1 MTKLKPF
8 QLEGARAIYDFGG
21 RALLADEM
29 GLGKTIQA
37 LFWVHKIRRR
47 RPVVIVTPAGL
58 MWIWH
63 AEAALHF
70 GMRVEVLEG
79 MMPTRQRTLP
89 GPIVIVSYDTLPSWL
104 PVLTAARPQCVIFD
118 EVHYCKEKSTL
129 RSKAALKLVRGAA
142 SVLGLSGTPLTNRPI
157 ELWNV
162 LRLIRPDI
170 FPDWTVYAWRY
181 CKPRKTPW
189 GWKYDGA
196 EHLGELH
203 RILREECMIRRL
215 KSKVMTELPNKRR
228 RVVVMKLAPEGL
240 AEYRKAQDHFREW
253 LHNQSPLRAR
263 RARKS
268 MALVK
273 VGYLL
278 RLVARLKLE
287 LMVRWIT
294 RFRAVHPGGKLVA
307 LTMNT
312 FVIDYLVKRF
322 PTAVIVDGRIRGR
335 KRTEAV
341 RRFQSH
347 RSTWLLI
354 GNWRAAG
361 VGNTMTAAQDIA
373 ALDYPWT
380 PGDLLQ
386 GEDRIHRIGQKLEVT
401 AHYLTARDTVEEKLV
416 SMLQRKAE
424 VLGSVLD
431 GGEAFDPLN
440 IYDELMKPENY
451 L

>member
-8 QLEGARAIYDFGG
+8 QLEGARQIYDFGG

-37 LFWVHKIRRR
+37 LFWVHKTPRR

-58 MWIWH
+58 KWIWQG
-63 AEAALHF
+63 EAALHF
-70 GMRVEVLEG
+70 GMRAEVLDGE
-79 MMPTRQRTLP
+79 MPERQRSLP
-89 GPIVIVSYDTLPSWL
+89 GPIVIVSYEILPSWL
-104 PVLTAARPQCVIFD
+104 PLLRAARPQCVIFD
-118 EVHYCKEKSTL
+118 EVHYCKEKSTQ
-129 RSKAALKLVRGAA
+129 RSRAAAKLVQGVP
-142 SVLGLSGTPLTNRPI
+142 SVLGLSGTPITNRPI
-157 ELWNV
+157 ELWHV
-162 LRLIRPDI
+162 LCLIRPDL
-170 FPDWTVYAWRY
+170 FPSWTVFAWRY

-196 EHLGELH
+196 ERLGELH
-203 RILREECMIRRL
+203 RILRRECMIRRL
-215 KSKVMTELPNKRR
+215 KERVLTELPAKRR
-228 RVVVMKLAPEGL
+228 RVVVLQLPPEGMKEYLHAQDDFRHWL
-240 AEYRKAQDHFREW
+240 AE
-253 LHNQSPLRAR
+253 QSPLRAR
-263 RARKS
+263 RAKKS

-278 RLVARLKLE
+278 RLIARLKLE
-287 LMVRWIT
+287 LMARWIV
-294 RFRAVHPGGKLVA
+294 RFFECHPGQKLVA

-312 FVIDYLVKRF
+312 FVIDYLVGKF
-322 PTAVIVDGRIRGR
+322 PGAVIVDGRIRGR
-335 KRTEAV
+335 MRTETI

-347 RSTWLLI
+347 RSTRLLL

-361 VGNTMTAAQDIA
+361 IGNTMTAAQDIV

-386 GEDRIHRIGQKLEVT
+386 GEDRLHRIGQKLKVT
-401 AHYLTARDTVEEKLV
+401 AHYLTAKGTAEEKLV
-416 SMLQRKAE
+416 RLLQRKKE

-431 GGEAFDPLN
+431 GGEGTDTLN
-440 IYDELMKPENY
+440 IFDELMKPENY